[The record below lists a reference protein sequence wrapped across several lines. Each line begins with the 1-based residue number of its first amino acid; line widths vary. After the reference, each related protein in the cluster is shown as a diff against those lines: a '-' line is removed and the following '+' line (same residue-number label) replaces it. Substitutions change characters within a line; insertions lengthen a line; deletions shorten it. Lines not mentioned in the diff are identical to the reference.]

1 MSDSQANLTFDA
13 AIATVAGAIRW
24 NSGQNGRS
32 EERRVGKEYAAALH
46 WLAAVCRERRLK
58 LTVEVVD
65 E

>member
-1 MSDSQANLTFDA
+1 MSNSLAYLKFDA

-24 NSGQNGRS
+24 NSGQNGG
-32 EERRVGKEYAAALH
+32 RVLFEIPETDAAALH

-58 LTVEVVD
+58 LPVEVVD

>member
-1 MSDSQANLTFDA
+1 MSDSQSNLTFDA

-24 NSGQNGRS
+24 NSGQNGG
-32 EERRVGKEYAAALH
+32 RVLFEIPETDSAALH
-46 WLAAVCRERRLK
+46 WLAAVCRERRLR